1 MRLQSARVP
10 LLTAATSCHSG
21 CTTQVPVLT
30 HKDASGAVRSVY
42 ESLICNEYLE
52 ERHPVPALLPSDPV
66 ARAHARIV
74 IDRFNSKYVPVFY
87 RFLIRYCPTF
97 GCLLRRNA
105 GLCCWPSL
113 LLWSQAEHCI

>member
-1 MRLQSARVP
+1 M
-10 LLTAATSCHSG
+10 
-21 CTTQVPVLT
+21 T

-74 IDRFNSKYVPVFY
+74 IDRFNSKYVPIFY
-87 RFLIRYCPTF
+87 RFLIRCCPTLW
-97 GCLLRRNA
+97 LLAAAQCWSVLLAIVSAVVA
-105 GLCCWPSL
+105 GGRL
-113 LLWSQAEHCI
+113 HTT